1 MTQNAITFEH
11 PRTGIT
17 RTAPLGYNWRLLQ
30 FGALL
35 PLYQREW
42 KLSLLIIAG
51 GALTFGVSNILIA
64 FYYNKLYVRSLVAA
78 GFLARGTEE
87 GSIDQVEAHLGLK
100 LPRHL
105 PSDEPVSTLR
115 SAHIYTTTHT
125 PTQLIKHT

>member
-1 MTQNAITFEH
+1 MTQNFITFEH

-17 RTAPLGYNWRLLQ
+17 RTAPVGFNWRLLQ

-42 KLSLLIIAG
+42 KLSLLVITG
-51 GALTFGVSNILIA
+51 GALTFGVSNVLVA
-64 FYYNKLYVRSLVAA
+64 FFYNKLYVRSLVAD

-87 GSIDQVEAHLGLK
+87 GSIDQIETHLGLK

-105 PSDEPVSTLR
+105 PSDEPPPR
-115 SAHIYTTTHT
+115 A
-125 PTQLIKHT
+125 